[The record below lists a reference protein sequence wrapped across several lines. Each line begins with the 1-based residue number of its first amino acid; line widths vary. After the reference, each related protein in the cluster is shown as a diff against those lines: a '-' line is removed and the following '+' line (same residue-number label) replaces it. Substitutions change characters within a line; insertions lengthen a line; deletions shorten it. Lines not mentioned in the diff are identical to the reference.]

1 MLREIQNYS
10 LKKLENI
17 KTIQKET
24 QDKKVYQLQ
33 APKPQERQ
41 ALLKELLEEIEAR
54 EFSSQQGVEEVTDM
68 LDQVSE
74 AELESSEESADD
86 ECTSDD
92 VVKKSSK
99 KGLGESSVI
108 LSAMTSNV

>member
-1 MLREIQNYS
+1 
-10 LKKLENI
+10 
-17 KTIQKET
+17 
-24 QDKKVYQLQ
+24 
-33 APKPQERQ
+33 
-41 ALLKELLEEIEAR
+41 
-54 EFSSQQGVEEVTDM
+54 M

-74 AELESSEESADD
+74 AELESSEDSADD

-92 VVKKSSK
+92 VKKKSSK

>member
-1 MLREIQNYS
+1 
-10 LKKLENI
+10 
-17 KTIQKET
+17 
-24 QDKKVYQLQ
+24 
-33 APKPQERQ
+33 
-41 ALLKELLEEIEAR
+41 
-54 EFSSQQGVEEVTDM
+54 M

-74 AELESSEESADD
+74 AELESSKESADD